1 MDFIIESG
9 TYICKYNRC
18 TPLEYMWHFYF
29 HIQDF
34 GNLKKLPDDVLEHLP
49 DQIPVKL
56 QNIDN
61 EAASTERSHEKH
73 CKSEDIK
80 DKRHGM

>member
-1 MDFIIESG
+1 MDFIIDSG
-9 TYICKYNRC
+9 TCICKYSRY
-18 TPLEYMWHFYF
+18 TPLEYMPHFYF

-34 GNLKKLPDDVLEHLP
+34 GNLRKLPDDVLKHLP

-61 EAASTERSHEKH
+61 EAASTERSLEKH
-73 CKSEDIK
+73 SKSGDIK
-80 DKRHGM
+80 DKRQGM